1 MEEKE
6 DQCRT
11 FKELLLEKENEIQE
25 LGAMVEENETNKVA
39 ESMKQKL
46 VNVLLALGQTVTAE
60 ESYDSLLERI
70 NVLTLSNGHV
80 TEEEEE
86 GEKTKLLAVTKK
98 LKTEVVS
105 LREKLAAMETKIQEN
120 DAKTPDENGVES
132 QVDLIAIKQS
142 LDKVSRERDEL
153 VSQNEKL
160 REENHLM
167 LSSHESLKQ
176 EHIASLQ
183 QLDETQVQLQSQG
196 EELRQLREAS
206 DQVQTSQSESS
217 EKLQKVF
224 NENCQLE
231 KNLQEIEML
240 NQTYATKVDKLQLEL
255 DSLNRSIA
263 ESKGEKERKEKEH
276 CLDLEKKE
284 EEMSEVQGLLSSSQN
299 EVEKYKTEVS
309 KLLSELEDYK
319 AEKQKSITELSK
331 SSSELDNLNIKLSQ
345 VQLELKESMELVQTK
360 HSEVANLQQDIEKKN
375 EQIAGFQINTENL
388 QQSSDIEMLN
398 VSKECDQLR
407 EELSK
412 LKENLSMISS
422 ERDRVE
428 SDLSKSRDEFSNAEK
443 QILQNSDCIESLK
456 TELNQSNAL
465 NEQLRSQLNSSLS
478 HDEEY
483 KTLQTQFK
491 DSEQT
496 CQELE
501 LQIAKLEQE
510 KVEVN
515 LKNDQLGRDLENL
528 QQELSSVQEKLLNS
542 EGSQNDQQQELA
554 SKLQEASKNNIELRS
569 QLDEMSEK
577 HASEVMDLQ
586 QKLNSKTTQLELLS
600 EIEMKYQ
607 EAEARNEFHS
617 DEIQS
622 LRESSQQLHSD
633 YNALREEYEDLDLKL
648 SRVSSENEVLQ
659 SEKEKCE
666 STLVH
671 KQSLLA
677 ESQSEIA
684 SLKKTLVASSEN
696 IKSLEHQ
703 KANLEFNST
712 ESLAK
717 VKELTEKEAS
727 YEEALNSLKSINEI
741 ITNTA
746 RDHEKAK
753 LQLETNLSKL
763 TTEAEFLRNC
773 NKEMAVKNV
782 ELSSQ
787 VDLLMSRKVELET
800 EMVQAGKRIQ
810 TLEDD
815 LKNVTKSKEDTVSE
829 EKDVDESEPQIDNN
843 MVHVLNEKI
852 REISQL
858 KSENRTMFQ
867 TIAAEKEMKEK
878 LQTEIDESKNTF
890 SAMNS
895 EALKKLSLLIRD
907 KDLEIESL
915 SARNKSLLEIIENE
929 KGTEETS
936 SGNRETALLE
946 EIEKLKTEN
955 SKNKDSVDHSNELK
969 YLKNRIEE
977 LETKLSCASDS
988 EIINGNH
995 GMERSSSVSETA
1007 DGSDRSLLLRLET
1020 KSVQLESS
1028 EKEAASL
1035 NQEITELKA
1044 LFSSKEDELTR
1055 TVAEMGGY
1063 KQMMSDYQQE
1073 VDRVRRSLASVQSLL
1088 DEKTTNNASHQEQT
1102 LKYIAECERLS
1113 KELAQVTQEK
1123 EAAVS
1128 GIRARS
1134 QEAADLRKEVTAII
1148 DKKKRVEGEVER
1160 LRAHLVQ
1167 VEEGYT
1173 MELVEAE
1180 EREKELRRSL
1190 ARVEDQLRVVTH
1202 TSSEV
1207 TQSAS
1212 QASSQLTAALEAA
1225 AGQRDRLSDQLASCQ
1240 AQLRTR
1246 SMELRNLQLALEGF
1260 QKQKE
1265 NELGMVE
1272 RTAEE
1277 KVAREQ
1283 ARAAETEERMRVTR
1297 QQLDRAQQGLEA
1309 AARLSEQLDKKSTVI
1324 SNLKQEI
1331 SVREE
1336 MLKSLQA
1343 KMLDIANGQVG
1354 KVDRD
1359 LVKNL
1364 VIGYAISD
1372 ATKKPE
1378 ILKIIATVLDF
1389 NGDERTKTGLDGG
1402 TGGWLGG
1409 LMGAGGR
1416 SRNNSVSQ
1424 AGIEQN
1430 IAKAFIKFLEEESSP
1445 KAPVTLPVIE
1455 MARSKT
1461 EQLAQAHS
1469 RPGQTPSPL
1478 LTPAS
1483 PSSLSLPS
1491 LASAMASHSPSILK
1505 TVLDEEPTRES
1516 E

>member
-25 LGAMVEENETNKVA
+25 LGALVEENEANNVA
-39 ESMKQKL
+39 DNMRQKL
-46 VNVLLALGQTVTAE
+46 LNVLLALGQTVTTE
-60 ESYDSLLERI
+60 DSYDSLLERI
-70 NVLTLSNGHV
+70 NTVTLTNGHG
-80 TEEEEE
+80 TEEEE
-86 GEKTKLLAVTKK
+86 GEKLKLLAVTKK

-105 LREKLAAMETKIQEN
+105 LREKLAVMEAKIQE
-120 DAKTPDENGVES
+120 DDDKTPDDNGVES
-132 QVDLIAIKQS
+132 QVELIAIKQS
-142 LDKVSRERDEL
+142 LDKVSQERDEFA
-153 VSQNEKL
+153 SQNEKL

-167 LSSHESLKQ
+167 LASHESLKQ
-176 EHIASLQ
+176 EKVASRQ
-183 QLDETQVQLQSQG
+183 QLNETQDQLLSQG

-206 DQVQTSQSESS
+206 DKVQSSQTESS
-217 EKLQKVF
+217 EKLQKVL

-231 KNLQEIEML
+231 KNLQEIENL
-240 NQTYATKVDKLQLEL
+240 NQNYATKVDKLQLEL
-255 DSLNRSIA
+255 DSLNKSITVSQ
-263 ESKGEKERKEKEH
+263 EENEKKEKER
-276 CLDLEKKE
+276 CLDFDRKDE
-284 EEMSEVQGLLSSSQN
+284 EIIKVQDLLSSAQN
-299 EVEKYKTEVS
+299 EVEKYKTELS
-309 KLLSELEDYK
+309 KLQSELEDYK

-331 SSSELDNLNIKLSQ
+331 SSSELDNVNTKLAK
-345 VQLELKESMELVQTK
+345 VQLELKESEELVQTK
-360 HSEVANLQQDIEKKN
+360 HSEVTNLQKEIEKKN
-375 EQIAGFQINTENL
+375 EQIAGFQINKETL
-388 QQSSDIEMLN
+388 QQSSDFEMLN

-422 ERDRVE
+422 ERDKLE

-443 QILQNSDCIESLK
+443 QFEQNSDCIESLK
-456 TELNQSNAL
+456 LELNQSNAL

-501 LQIAKLEQE
+501 LQIGKLEQE

-528 QQELSSVQEKLLNS
+528 QQELSSVQEKLLNL

-554 SKLQEASKNNIELRS
+554 SKLQEASKISIELRS

-577 HASEVMDLQ
+577 HSSEVTDLQ
-586 QKLNSKTTQLELLS
+586 QRLNSKTTQLELLS

-607 EAEARNEFHS
+607 ESVARDEFHS

-633 YNALREEYEDLDLKL
+633 YNALREEYEDLNLKL
-648 SRVSSENEVLQ
+648 SRVSTENEELQ
-659 SEKEKCE
+659 NEKERWE
-666 STLVH
+666 TTLVH
-671 KQSLLA
+671 KQSELA
-677 ESQSEIA
+677 ESQTEIA

-746 RDHEKAK
+746 RDHERAK
-753 LQLETNLSKL
+753 LELETNLSKL
-763 TTEAEFLRNC
+763 TTEGEFLRNS

-800 EMVQAGKRIQ
+800 EMIQAGKRIQ

-815 LKNVTKSKEDTVSE
+815 LKNVTKSKEETVSE

-867 TIAAEKEMKEK
+867 TIAAEKEVKEK
-878 LQTEIDESKNTF
+878 LQSEIDESKNTF

-929 KGTEETS
+929 KGTGETQ
-936 SGNRETALLE
+936 SGNRETVLLE
-946 EIEKLKTEN
+946 EIEKLKTES

-969 YLKNRIEE
+969 YLKGRIEE
-977 LETKLSCASDS
+977 LEAKLNSTSDS
-988 EIINGNH
+988 EKMNGNNH
-995 GMERSSSVSETA
+995 GLERSSSVSDTP
-1007 DGSDRSLLLRLET
+1007 DGGDRSLLLRLET

-1028 EKEAASL
+1028 EKEVSSL

-1088 DEKTTNNASHQEQT
+1088 DEKTTNNASHQEQS

-1113 KELAQVTQEK
+1113 KELAQVTKEK
-1123 EAAVS
+1123 EEALT
-1128 GIRARS
+1128 GTRARS

-1190 ARVEDQLRVVTH
+1190 ARLEDQLRVVTH

-1225 AGQRDRLSDQLASCQ
+1225 AGQRDKLSDQLASCQ

-1372 ATKKPE
+1372 TTKKPE

-1455 MARSKT
+1455 MARNKT
-1461 EQLAQAHS
+1461 EQLANAHS

-1505 TVLDEEPTRES
+1505 TVLDTEQARES